1 MMPAPL
7 KPMWGALGEL
17 LGEAAG
23 DSASLPIAGISSDS
37 RRVRQGDLF
46 LACAGRSSH
55 GLQYLAGAL
64 EAGAV
69 AVAWEVAAG
78 VEPPELPAEVVAVP
92 IRGLGERL
100 GAIADRFYASPSRS
114 VRIVA
119 VTGTNGKTSCTFLIA
134 NALERAGRSCG
145 LLGTLGYG
153 RPGSLAPATHTTP
166 DPITMHSEL
175 ASLRDDGLGYAAM
188 EVSSHALDQGRVNS
202 VHVDTAVFTN
212 LSRDH
217 LDYHRDLKAYA
228 RAKGR
233 LFSDPALPRAV
244 INLADPFGVHMLR
257 RLPPGTE
264 SVGVWTQTPGSETP
278 GSVKPRAFACA
289 TSVFPHAEGL
299 RMSVESTWGRGELRS
314 PLIGAFNAEN
324 LLVALAVLLSWGLDW
339 DQALAALADCPAAPG
354 RMEAFRSPHA
364 PLGIVDYAH
373 TPDALAKGLRAAR
386 DHCRGDLWCVFG
398 CGGDRDQGKRPL
410 MGGIAL
416 RLADRVVVTDDNPR
430 GEDPDA
436 IVSDILSGMPDP
448 ARAVVERDR
457 REAISSA
464 VAEARADDVV
474 FVAGKGHEEWQI
486 IGGERHPFSDR
497 ELMAG
502 LMRGSA

>member
-92 IRGLGERL
+92 IRNLGERL

-175 ASLRDDGLGYAAM
+175 ASLRDDGLRYAAM

-202 VHVDTAVFTN
+202 VHVWYRSAG
-212 LSRDH
+212 SRD
-217 LDYHRDLKAYA
+217 KA
-228 RAKGR
+228 
-233 LFSDPALPRAV
+233 L
-244 INLADPFGVHMLR
+244 I
-257 RLPPGTE
+257 TE
-264 SVGVWTQTPGSETP
+264 SRTYCG
-278 GSVKPRAFACA
+278 A
-289 TSVFPHAEGL
+289 L
-299 RMSVESTWGRGELRS
+299 GR
-314 PLIGAFNAEN
+314 
-324 LLVALAVLLSWGLDW
+324 
-339 DQALAALADCPAAPG
+339 
-354 RMEAFRSPHA
+354 
-364 PLGIVDYAH
+364 
-373 TPDALAKGLRAAR
+373 
-386 DHCRGDLWCVFG
+386 
-398 CGGDRDQGKRPL
+398 
-410 MGGIAL
+410 
-416 RLADRVVVTDDNPR
+416 
-430 GEDPDA
+430 
-436 IVSDILSGMPDP
+436 
-448 ARAVVERDR
+448 
-457 REAISSA
+457 
-464 VAEARADDVV
+464 
-474 FVAGKGHEEWQI
+474 
-486 IGGERHPFSDR
+486 
-497 ELMAG
+497 
-502 LMRGSA
+502 